1 MIPNKITQRL
11 SRTSNKP
18 TGESYQSTLTDE
30 EIAKKLEDY
39 VRVKKDDV
47 SKIPLGTHVR
57 YFTIN
62 PQNGGKQF
70 RLGGTLTKFGENG
83 QYFVCS
89 NGTYSWSVQIN
100 NSIIYKKISINE
112 IKENAADDVKK
123 QMEDIIEENKKL
135 KKMIKQ
141 IKETTINSKSKKK

>member
-18 TGESYQSTLTDE
+18 VGDSYQSTLSDQ

-47 SKIPLGTHVR
+47 NKIALGTHVR

-62 PQNGGKQF
+62 PQTGEKQF
-70 RLGGTLTKFGENG
+70 RLGGTLTKFGDNG

-89 NGTYSWSVQIN
+89 NGTYSWSVQLN
-100 NSIIYKKISINE
+100 NSIIYKKISPAE
-112 IKENAADDVKK
+112 IKEHAAEDVKK
-123 QMEDIIEENKKL
+123 QMDDIIEENKKL
-135 KKMIKQ
+135 KKLIKQ
-141 IKETTINSKSKKK
+141 IKETTISSKTKKK